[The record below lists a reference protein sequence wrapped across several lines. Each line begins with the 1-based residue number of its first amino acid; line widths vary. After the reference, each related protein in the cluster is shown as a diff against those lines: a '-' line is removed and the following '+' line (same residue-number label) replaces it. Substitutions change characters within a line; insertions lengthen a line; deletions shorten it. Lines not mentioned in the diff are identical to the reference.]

1 MSNEKMP
8 KNFFWGNS
16 VSAMQTEGAWQE
28 DGKGL
33 SVYDVR
39 EATPTT
45 MDWHVAIDE
54 YHRYEEDLDL
64 MADMGMNMY
73 RIHIAWSRVVPDGD
87 GEFNEAGIAYYDRLI
102 NAMLAR
108 GIEPMINLYHFDMP
122 LALAQKEN
130 GFMSRHTVDAFVRF
144 GEEMVRRFSDR
155 VKYWITFNEH
165 NLYFTDEVF
174 EISGYDHG
182 DRSINDLYQIFH
194 HTMLAHAWI
203 TRFVHA
209 NYPDLKIGGMLA
221 HAATYPA
228 TSKPNDVFQTRKLNE
243 FLNNNLYDA
252 FTTGL
257 YSREVERYVAAHN
270 IDMDFQP
277 EDATTMSGMT
287 ADFLA
292 FSYYRTDTLN
302 ADKIPADTPPNR
314 YLNYGNEQNRF
325 LEANEWHWTIDPM
338 GFRTLMADVY
348 SRYHV
353 PVFPIE
359 NGIGLRET
367 WDGEHEIQDDLRI
380 NYHRDHIQAM
390 KDAMFEDGVEVL
402 GYLGWGL
409 IDIPSSHADMEK
421 RYGFV
426 FVNRTNHDLK
436 DMKRVPKKSYHWF
449 KKVMATN
456 GDDLY

>member
-1 MSNEKMP
+1 
-8 KNFFWGNS
+8 
-16 VSAMQTEGAWQE
+16 
-28 DGKGL
+28 
-33 SVYDVR
+33 
-39 EATPTT
+39 

-64 MADMGMNMY
+64 MKDMGMNMY

-87 GEFNEAGIAYYDRLI
+87 GAFNEAGIAYYDRLI

-122 LALAQKEN
+122 LALAEREN

-182 DRSINDLYQIFH
+182 ERTLDDMYRIFH
-194 HTMLAHAWI
+194 HTMLAHA
-203 TRFVHA
+203 RVANFVHA
-209 NYPDLKIGGMLA
+209 NFPDVKIGGMLA
-221 HAATYPA
+221 HAAAYPA
-228 TSKPNDVFQTRKLNE
+228 TSKPNDVYATRKLNE

-252 FTTGL
+252 FVHGA
-257 YSREVERYVAAHN
+257 YSREVMQYVANHD
-270 IDMDFQP
+270 IQMDVLP
-277 EDATTMSGMT
+277 EDAAVMAQMT

-302 ADKIPADTPPNR
+302 ADKIPAGTSPNR
-314 YLNYGNEQNRF
+314 YLNYGGEQNRF
-325 LEANEWHWTIDPM
+325 LTANEWHWTIDPL
-338 GFRTLMADVY
+338 GFRTLMSDVY

-359 NGIGLRET
+359 NGIGLREM
-367 WDGEHEIQDDLRI
+367 WDGEHEIADDTRI
-380 NYHRDHIQAM
+380 AYHRDHIQAM
-390 KDAMFEDGVEVL
+390 KDAMFEDGVDVL